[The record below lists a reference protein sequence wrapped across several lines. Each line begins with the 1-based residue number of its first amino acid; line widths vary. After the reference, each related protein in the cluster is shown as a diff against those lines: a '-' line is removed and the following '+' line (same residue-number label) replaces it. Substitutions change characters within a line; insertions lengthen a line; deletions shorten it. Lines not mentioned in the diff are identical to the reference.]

1 MGFGQQVIA
10 RRTERNFG
18 QFRQNNAEKTILI
31 LHALAHLSQ
40 ERWRLWLGRDRGFC
54 RSAKE
59 VEWFM
64 VESWAKHLRQHKRVS
79 QADAD
84 LQAKVLAYH
93 SGPDRPVVRR
103 FLAINRPGE
112 A

>member
-1 MGFGQQVIA
+1 MRLLTS
-10 RRTERNFG
+10 RRSDGAYGCGVTE
-18 QFRQNNAEKTILI
+18 
-31 LHALAHLSQ
+31 
-40 ERWRLWLGRDRGFC
+40 D
-54 RSAKE
+54 SADPQKM

-103 FLAINRPGE
+103 FLAINRPGK

>member
-1 MGFGQQVIA
+1 MRLLTS
-10 RRTERNFG
+10 RRSDGAYGWGVTE
-18 QFRQNNAEKTILI
+18 
-31 LHALAHLSQ
+31 
-40 ERWRLWLGRDRGFC
+40 D
-54 RSAKE
+54 SADPQKM

-93 SGPDRPVVRR
+93 SGPDRPVIRH
-103 FLAINRPGE
+103 FLAINRPGK